1 MAQYAHSLPPE
12 QEPLARDLAKLPAAT
27 RAAVVARAETLAGTA
42 RKVVSWQSV
51 EALGGVV
58 RLGGDALLD
67 TDALY
72 DG

>member
-1 MAQYAHSLPPE
+1 VAQRAHSLPPE

-27 RAAVVARAETLAGTA
+27 RAAVIARAEALAKAG
-42 RKVVSWQSV
+42 RKAASWRSI
-51 EALGGVV
+51 EALGGLL
-58 RLGGDALLD
+58 RLGGDAISD